1 LDRQQRDCDLQESK
15 QQLDIRDRKINVLNR
30 KIENLEDQIRDKS
43 TQITLA
49 RAKLTAATTTAAT
62 INIQQQTSTTN
73 NTLVSNLETTIG
85 EKERLI
91 EKLREQKHTLDIEH
105 QEEIEQLQKTLN
117 ETRLKLEQK
126 EKDYYEG
133 QVRFYFYNISLA
145 GFYSSLAD
153 GGTPLEIAFA
163 LRLNG
168 VMVFSTYERFYS
180 KTNFPKCC
188 LFRRNQVSPLIEL

>member
-30 KIENLEDQIRDKS
+30 KIENLEEQIRDKS

-49 RAKLTAATTTAAT
+49 RAKLSAATTTAAT
-62 INIQQQTSTTN
+62 INIQQQTSATN

-133 QVRFYFYNISLA
+133 QVMFISLSV
-145 GFYSSLAD
+145 FYSNLGGS
-153 GGTPLEIAFA
+153 GTPSEIIFTLKTVRDFKRFSSASESVLLE
-163 LRLNG
+163 
-168 VMVFSTYERFYS
+168 
-180 KTNFPKCC
+180 K
-188 LFRRNQVSPLIEL
+188 